1 MVGSFVPSPRPWG
14 QGSDDSE
21 QTTGQSLCFL
31 SRSLFWK
38 SPVLSRKGN
47 RDFSSSRLKTCE
59 FPWGQAEKRLRHRQE
74 GGRPARCPGRVFF
87 LLFCPSLF
95 LPPFLWM
102 LRDLQAVRGHVSCFW
117 HNSHFYMGKLFTMG
131 KKKSA
136 GMRARRLQRQTTKPD
151 LKREGKKRRSKQ
163 VPVGLAKRLF
173 RGNFLPR

>member
-21 QTTGQSLCFL
+21 QTTGQGLCFL

-47 RDFSSSRLKTCE
+47 RDFSSSHLKTCE

-131 KKKSA
+131 KKKISRNEGTTLTKTDDKTRFKKGRKKEKEQA
-136 GMRARRLQRQTTKPD
+136 GP
-151 LKREGKKRRSKQ
+151 
-163 VPVGLAKRLF
+163 
-173 RGNFLPR
+173 RGAH